1 MSGPKVSSY
10 ELERQ
15 RREAEAKRLE
25 EERKRREEEE
35 KRRREE
41 KRQQSLLSIGV
52 LRESLLRQR
61 TSLRETEKE
70 AHYMAGYRQV
80 EDDLERVNDDIRAL
94 NDILEPF
101 SAATLEEALSYESKL
116 KQMDQKTL
124 EEVKYFESVRKA
136 WDVELEGVLDK
147 ALSDIFASNEEE
159 ETEDVSEPSGGE
171 LSENEVNKEY
181 ERVMLIKKEEDK
193 RIAEDSVRD
202 LLSKANAYSDDK
214 VFSDEL
220 KRQAKVM
227 QNLVTLGD
235 FHGAVSFYYQKEK
248 ELSRLENAYHENRAK
263 RLKLYEDALLSYETA
278 CDMAGVAPLTS
289 PADLSLE
296 DTIKWLEEK
305 RIETEASYLSLLE
318 KKEIQIGLNEVMEEL
333 GYHVLAEKETVRKS
347 GKKIHEEV
355 FSFGEGTAVNITEAE
370 GQITME
376 IVGLDTSTRM
386 PDETEE
392 DYLEE
397 EMVTFCA
404 AHKEI
409 EEKLKVRGIVL
420 KNRIQMNKPSRE
432 YARILNITAYD
443 QKSNNISM
451 IQERKRDRK
460 SASAAAS
467 QSMTNN

>member
-70 AHYMAGYRQV
+70 AYYMAGYRQV
-80 EDDLERVNDDIRAL
+80 DDDLERVNDDIRAL
-94 NDILEPF
+94 NDILGPF

-116 KQMDQKTL
+116 KQMEQKTL
-124 EEVKYFESVRKA
+124 EEVKYFEGVRKA

-181 ERVMLIKKEEDK
+181 ERAMLIKKEEDK

-202 LLSKANAYSDDK
+202 LLSKADAYNDDEA
-214 VFSDEL
+214 FSDEL

-227 QNLVTLGD
+227 HNLVTLGD

-248 ELSRLENAYHENRAK
+248 ELNRLENAYHENRAK

-289 PADLSLE
+289 PSDLSLE

-409 EEKLKVRGIVL
+409 EEKLKERGIVL

>member
-94 NDILEPF
+94 NDILGPF

-289 PADLSLE
+289 PSDLSLE

-404 AHKEI
+404 AHREI
-409 EEKLKVRGIVL
+409 EEKLKERGIVL
-420 KNRIQMNKPSRE
+420 KNRIQMNKPSKE